1 VADTIKVLGQ
11 LNPAATTNET
21 LYTVP
26 DVTSV
31 TSSTL
36 LLCNL
41 SGSGITYRVA
51 VRPKGAAISNK
62 HYLYYD
68 KALAA
73 NESFASTIGMTLA
86 QSDVVTVYAS
96 DTNLAVTLFGVETD
110 QS

>member
-1 VADTIKVLGQ
+1 MADTIKVLGQ

-41 SGSGITYRVA
+41 
-51 VRPKGAAISNK
+51 
-62 HYLYYD
+62 
-68 KALAA
+68 AA

-96 DTNLAVTLFGVETD
+96 NTNLAVTLFGVETD